1 MAFSDRMKS
10 FFETG
15 AQVSKDLASK
25 AGAKAQDL
33 GEKGYKASKDL
44 LQKAGA
50 KAQDIGETTVLKVEI
65 KQLEGQAQKLIGRL
79 GTEVYSALVEH
90 ESPGITSETPAIKA
104 VLAEIT
110 LVKEA
115 IEKRERELQDRK
127 G

>member
-10 FFETG
+10 FFETS
-15 AQVSKDLASK
+15 AQVSKDLVTK

-65 KQLEGQAQKLIGRL
+65 KQLEGQAQKCIGRL

-90 ESPGITSETPAIKA
+90 ESPGITSDTPAIKA
-104 VLAEIT
+104 ILAEIA